1 MLSKP
6 QVPAPEPCASAA
18 LWVLYR
24 VVLFIRNEADSISP
38 QQLSDLGEAIHN
50 VPESLT
56 EYGRYFNEA
65 EIRDHFFKVYDETW
79 ARSPDDLSLVRLL
92 EIGKARVTAWLQEQ

>member
-38 QQLSDLGEAIHN
+38 QQLSDLGRGHPQRAGVAHRIW
-50 VPESLT
+50 PLLQ
-56 EYGRYFNEA
+56 
-65 EIRDHFFKVYDETW
+65 
-79 ARSPDDLSLVRLL
+79 RS
-92 EIGKARVTAWLQEQ
+92 